1 MLLVAD
7 EQPVALAARPGAA
20 AGSWAFE
27 RMSEWVHDLGAY
39 IRAAD
44 GAGAAFEAANWIVS
58 RGNRERSW
66 LAGPSGSR
74 YLVELNLF
82 GRKLAPEAPNDPNDS
97 PPVTRQIYG
106 ADLTAAERVIDKI
119 KNLVTGSTKE
129 ICERDFRLLIMLA
142 NHKSQRDVGAKLH
155 MDQKHV
161 RDRRDLQWREI
172 RKELV
177 ADGVI
182 AELSA
187 AKGEGVKKARKH

>member
-1 MLLVAD
+1 
-7 EQPVALAARPGAA
+7 
-20 AGSWAFE
+20 
-27 RMSEWVHDLGAY
+27 
-39 IRAAD
+39 
-44 GAGAAFEAANWIVS
+44 
-58 RGNRERSW
+58 
-66 LAGPSGSR
+66 
-74 YLVELNLF
+74 
-82 GRKLAPEAPNDPNDS
+82 
-97 PPVTRQIYG
+97 
-106 ADLTAAERVIDKI
+106 
-119 KNLVTGSTKE
+119 
-129 ICERDFRLLIMLA
+129 MLA

>member
-7 EQPVALAARPGAA
+7 EQPVALAARPGAQA
-20 AGSWAFE
+20 AGSSELKRAFE
-27 RMSEWVHDLGAY
+27 RMSEWVHDLNHH
-39 IRAAD
+39 IRSPD
-44 GAGAAFEAANWIVS
+44 DAGAAFEAANWIVS

-119 KNLVTGSTKE
+119 K
-129 ICERDFRLLIMLA
+129 
-142 NHKSQRDVGAKLH
+142 KSRYRVDEG
-155 MDQKHV
+155 
-161 RDRRDLQWREI
+161 DLR
-172 RKELV
+172 
-177 ADGVI
+177 
-182 AELSA
+182 
-187 AKGEGVKKARKH
+187 ARFPAPDHAC